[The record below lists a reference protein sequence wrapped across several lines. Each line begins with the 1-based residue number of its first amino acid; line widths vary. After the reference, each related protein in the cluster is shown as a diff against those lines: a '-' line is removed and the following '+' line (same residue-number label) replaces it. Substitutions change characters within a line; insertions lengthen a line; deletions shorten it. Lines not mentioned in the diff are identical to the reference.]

1 VSEGLRVLG
10 IGCHPD
16 DLEILC
22 GGTLAR
28 YAAAG
33 HTVIMAVVA
42 NGDKGHFEIPSDEL
56 ARVRAAELAQSAAVI
71 GAETI
76 TVGIPDG
83 EVYCDRPTRSLLIDV
98 VRQARPDV
106 LLTHSPNDYYSDHT
120 VVSQL
125 ACDASFL
132 AAAPLMETSR
142 PACESIPP
150 VFFVE
155 TVMGLGFEPQEYVD
169 ISDTIETKLEMLSKH
184 QSQLTWLR
192 QHDGVDILDNVRT
205 VARFRGLQCGVK
217 YAEGFRIHSVWGRRV
232 TKRLLP

>member
-1 VSEGLRVLG
+1 MTERLRILG

-16 DLEILC
+16 DLEMQC

-42 NGDKGHFEIPSDEL
+42 KGDKGHLEMASEEL
-56 ARVRAAELAQSAAVI
+56 TRIRAAELAESAAVI

-76 TVGIPDG
+76 AVGIPDG
-83 EVYCDRPTRSLLIDV
+83 EVYSDHPTRLKIIDV

-106 LLTHSPNDYYSDHT
+106 LITHDPNDYYGDHT
-120 VVSQL
+120 AVSQL
-125 ACDASFL
+125 AGDASFL
-132 AAAPLMETSR
+132 ASAPLVKTAL
-142 PACESIPP
+142 PACDTIPP
-150 VFFVE
+150 VYFME
-155 TVMGLGFEPQEYVD
+155 TVMGLRFEPEQYVD
-169 ISDTIETKLEMLSKH
+169 ISAQIETKLEMLSKH
-184 QSQLTWLR
+184 RSQLTWLR
-192 QHDGVDILDNVRT
+192 EHDGVDILENVRT

-217 YAEGFRIHSVWGRRV
+217 YAEGFRVHSVWGRRV

>member
-1 VSEGLRVLG
+1 MGQRLRVLA

-28 YAAAG
+28 FAAEG
-33 HTVIMAVVA
+33 HPVTMAVVA
-42 NGDKGHFEIPSDEL
+42 NGDKGHFEIPSEEL
-56 ARVRAAELAQSAAVI
+56 ARLRASELARSAAVI

-83 EVYCDRPTRSLLIDV
+83 EVYSDQATRLKTIDV
-98 VRQARPDV
+98 VRRARPD
-106 LLTHSPNDYYSDHT
+106 LIITHDPNDYYGDHT
-120 VVSQL
+120 AVSQL

-132 AAAPLMETSR
+132 AAASLLSTAH
-142 PACESIPP
+142 PATDKIPP
-150 VFFVE
+150 VYFME
-155 TVMGLGFEPQEYVD
+155 TVMGLRFEPQQYVD
-169 ISDTIETKLEMLSKH
+169 ITDTMETKLEMLSQH

-192 QHDGVDILDNVRT
+192 QHHGVDILENVRT

-217 YAEGFRIHSVWGRRV
+217 YAEGFRVHSVWGRVV

>member
-1 VSEGLRVLG
+1 MAERLRVLA

-28 YAAAG
+28 YAAEG

-42 NGDKGHFEIPSDEL
+42 RGDKGHFEIPSEELTRIRASEL
-56 ARVRAAELAQSAAVI
+56 AASAAVI
-71 GAETI
+71 GAESI

-83 EVYCDRPTRSLLIDV
+83 EVYSDHPTRTKIIDV

-106 LLTHSPNDYYSDHT
+106 VITHDPNDYYGDHT
-120 VVSQL
+120 AVSQL

-132 AAAPLMETSR
+132 ASASLLETTH
-142 PACESIPP
+142 PACDKIPP
-150 VFFVE
+150 VYFME
-155 TVMGLGFEPQEYVD
+155 TVMGLRFEPQEYVD
-169 ISDTIETKLEMLSKH
+169 ISDTIETKLEMLSQH

-192 QHDGVDILDNVRT
+192 EHDGVDILENVRT
-205 VARFRGLQCGVK
+205 VARFRGLQCSVE

-232 TKRLLP
+232 TRRVLP